1 MKEIVKIPTE
11 YGEKIKSVLVM
22 VLGFVILGTLL
33 GRKNPELGST
43 LHYIGIAAGVLAL
56 LSSFILDKIIWLWF
70 SLASVMG
77 YVMSRILLTLVFY
90 VFLFPI
96 AILSRLGGKGSL
108 QLKKP
113 GKTTFVE
120 RNHTYTKGDLEN
132 IW

>member
-33 GRKNPELGST
+33 AAKKPELGKT
-43 LHYIGIAAGVLAL
+43 LLYVGIGAGVLSL
-56 LSSFILDKIIWLWF
+56 LSKFVLDKIIWLWF

-77 YVMSRILLTLVFY
+77 FIMSKVLLTVVFY
-90 VFLFPI
+90 VFLFPV
-96 AILSRLGGKGSL
+96 ALLSRIGKKNSL
-108 QLKKP
+108 QLKRP
-113 GKTTFVE
+113 QQTTFIE
-120 RNHTYTKGDLEN
+120 RNHTYTKDDLEN